1 MTTTPPDSPAPE
13 PAKPSP
19 APAKPAPR
27 GVTSAQFLEQYP
39 LYRLWKGYWDTP
51 QTISRDCK
59 KCGKETTWK
68 FKGDLTGPTSGP
80 YKLLA
85 YDCFNCG
92 QDNVKYL
99 VVTMQSGDQ
108 IKVGQFPMQSV
119 RVPSSIEKRLGPSAD
134 FYRKALTSRNEGYGI
149 AAVAYFRRVV
159 EDKTNELIDIV
170 AEAAEAYSVPADE
183 VKKIQAAKNEKTYE
197 DKLKVAAEAIPEVL
211 KPDGANPFQAMYS
224 ILSAGIHTQSEE
236 ECLQIA
242 DDTREIFDY
251 LFDRLRTEITERTT
265 FVSRMK
271 GILGKRG
278 QRRTPETETEA
289 KPKVSG

>member
-1 MTTTPPDSPAPE
+1 M
-13 PAKPSP
+13 
-19 APAKPAPR
+19 
-27 GVTSAQFLEQYP
+27 
-39 LYRLWKGYWDTP
+39 
-51 QTISRDCK
+51 
-59 KCGKETTWK
+59 
-68 FKGDLTGPTSGP
+68 
-80 YKLLA
+80 
-85 YDCFNCG
+85 
-92 QDNVKYL
+92 
-99 VVTMQSGDQ
+99 
-108 IKVGQFPMQSV
+108 KVGQFPMQAV
-119 RVPSSIEKRLGPSAD
+119 RVPNSIEKRLGASAD

-183 VKKIQAAKNEKTYE
+183 VKKIRAAKNEKTYE

-211 KPDGANPFQAMYS
+211 KPDGANPFQAMYG

-251 LFDRLRTEITERTT
+251 LFDRLRTEITGRTT

-271 GILGKRG
+271 SILGKRG
-278 QRRTPETETEA
+278 QRRTSETETDA
-289 KPKVSG
+289 KT